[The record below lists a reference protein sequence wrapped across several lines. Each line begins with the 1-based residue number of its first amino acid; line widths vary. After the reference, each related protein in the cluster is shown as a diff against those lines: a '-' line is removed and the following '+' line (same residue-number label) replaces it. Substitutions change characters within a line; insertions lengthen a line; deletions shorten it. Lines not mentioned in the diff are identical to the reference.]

1 MDEINFLGDK
11 SDKKRKKE
19 KQDKSRMEW
28 SEPVREKINTQSK
41 LASLAKP
48 GKLSGWFVL
57 SKKKKKE
64 PLSPIKTSGES
75 ESFNKEKIEF
85 SRQEALRAVKENGR
99 RKVIEKPLK
108 EKEFKQDK
116 PRASKDESGALGSL
130 WRAKLWGEKSHEAAK
145 EKREI
150 FKFPRVDKIIN
161 KHKENGAAAISPKDE
176 EKLIMGTREK
186 VEKKAPLSAPNK
198 ERKKEWES
206 SNILETN
213 LIKGE
218 FVAFFQLKKNF
229 VFLSVFIIFAC
240 LAVAGIYGGL
250 TFWDKQKSKSAVVDT
265 EEFDSLNKEIEQLEK
280 EIKEMSLFEN
290 NLKLAAELLD
300 NHIYWTNFFKFL
312 EDINIPNVFYDV
324 ISFDNS
330 GEYSFAARMK
340 NFRAILDQVN
350 LIRLNEYVKEAK
362 VSGGKVSVG
371 QDAEKESAS
380 QEKGEKTTGVDFAL
394 KLSIDP
400 VLFTKGPRV
409 AEIEPL
415 KGAVGQ
421 YITISGINFRSYA
434 QGKSFVKFYNNQ
446 TNTFTPADV
455 NFPEECQNDWWR
467 NSYIIVKVPALAP
480 GNWRVIVGN
489 EDGETEYAADFPV
502 IAGLPGP
509 GVCLLD
515 PSYGFEEQVIDVY
528 GDNFGQEQGFGA
540 VEYYGAEA
548 GKITYWTNQ
557 KITVAAPAKVQSGP
571 LKIKANSGRLSN
583 SLLYKRLY

>member
-1 MDEINFLGDK
+1 MDEINFLSDK

-28 SEPVREKINTQSK
+28 SEPVREKINAQSK
-41 LASLAKP
+41 LMPLAKP
-48 GKLSGWFVL
+48 SKLSGWFAL
-57 SKKKKKE
+57 SKKGKKE
-64 PLSPIKTSGES
+64 PFSPIKTNGKS
-75 ESFNKEKIEF
+75 EPSNKERIEL
-85 SRQEALRAVKENGR
+85 SRQEVLKAIKEDGG
-99 RKVIEKPLK
+99 RKVIKEPLK

-116 PRASKDESGALGSL
+116 PRAPEGEFGMLGSF
-130 WRAKLWGEKSHEAAK
+130 WRAKLWRGKNPGAEKG
-145 EKREI
+145 KREI
-150 FKFPRVDKIIN
+150 FKPPRVDKIIN
-161 KHKENGAAAISPKDE
+161 KHKENGVAAVSSKDE
-176 EKLIMGTREK
+176 EEPIIETKEK
-186 VEKKAPLSAPNK
+186 VEKKALLSAINK

-250 TFWDKQKSKSAVVDT
+250 TFWDKQKSKSAVVDA
-265 EEFDSLNKEIEQLEK
+265 EAFDSLNKAIEQLEK
-280 EIKEMSLFEN
+280 EIKEMSLFKN
-290 NLKLAAELLD
+290 NLKLAVELLG
-300 NHIYWTNFFKFL
+300 NHIYWTNFFEFL
-312 EDINIPNVFYDV
+312 EDINIPNVSYDV
-324 ISFDNS
+324 ISFNNS

-362 VSGGKVSVG
+362 VSGGKVSVSQG
-371 QDAEKESAS
+371 AEKESAG
-380 QEKGEKTTGVDFAL
+380 QEKDEEMTGVDFTL
-394 KLSIDP
+394 EFSIDP

-415 KGAVGQ
+415 QGAVGQ
-421 YITISGINFRSYA
+421 YITISGINFRSYVH
-434 QGKSFVKFYNNQ
+434 GKSFVKFYNNQ
-446 TNTFTPADV
+446 TNTFTMADV

-467 NSYIIVKVPALAP
+467 NSYIIVKVPSLMP
-480 GNWRVIVGN
+480 GDWRVIVAN
-489 EDGETEYAADFPV
+489 EEGEVEYSADFQV
-502 IAGLPGP
+502 TAGSPGP

-515 PSYGFEEQVIDVY
+515 PFYGFEEQVINVY

-540 VEYYGAEA
+540 VEYYGGEA
-548 GKITYWTNQ
+548 GKITYWSNQ

-571 LKIKANSGRLSN
+571 LKIKTNSGGLSN